1 MVEEEEVARFVGV
14 VVDVAAAAVDDVAA
28 AGAAADGTGFASA
41 CGGED
46 KRFQRQTI
54 FPPGVL

>member
-14 VVDVAAAAVDDVAA
+14 VVDVAAAAVDDVATA
-28 AGAAADGTGFASA
+28 AAADGTGFASA